1 MSEPPP
7 PDDDEGPETWPE
19 MASTDALWYGTCA
32 VNYALLANESYA
44 KGLPHE
50 AEDNWAS
57 CLALRDEIVEHDL
70 RRTTLD
76 LFDVLYPS
84 FAARWF
90 YRRAQGWT
98 V

>member
-1 MSEPPP
+1 
-7 PDDDEGPETWPE
+7 
-19 MASTDALWYGTCA
+19 MANTPRLTAFIDALWYGTCTLH
-32 VNYALLANESYA
+32 YALLAGEAYT
-44 KGLPHE
+44 KGQSHD

-76 LFDVLYPS
+76 LFEVLYPS

-90 YRRAQGWT
+90 YRRSQGG
-98 V
+98 VP